1 MTMKTGKRYE
11 AAFKRVDHAA
21 LYDMETAVKLVKE
34 TATAK
39 FDETIELSAQLGVDP
54 RQADQQVRGTVV
66 LPNGTGRTVRV
77 LVLARGEKEREAVE
91 AGADFVGA
99 DEFIPKIQGGWTD
112 VDVIIATPDL
122 MGDVGKLGRT
132 LGPRGLMP
140 NPKSGTVTFDVAKA
154 VKDVKAGKV
163 EYRVDKNANL
173 HIPIGKGSFTQ
184 EKLLENLK
192 VLIHEIVRAKPS
204 ASKGRYIKSL
214 SISATMGPSVKLDSQ
229 TIVNALQ

>member
-1 MTMKTGKRYE
+1 MKQGKRYT
-11 AAFKRVDHAA
+11 AAAAKIDHASH
-21 LYDMETAVKLVKE
+21 YDLETAVRLVKE

-54 RQADQQVRGTVV
+54 RQADQQVRGTIV
-66 LPNGTGRTVRV
+66 LPYGTGRTVRV
-77 LVLARGEKEREAVE
+77 LVLARGEKEKEATD

-99 DEFIPKIQGGWTD
+99 QEYLPKLQQGWTD

-122 MGDVGKLGRT
+122 MGEVGKLGRT

-154 VKDVKAGKV
+154 VRDVKAGKV
-163 EYRVDKNANL
+163 EYRVDKSANL
-173 HIPIGKGSFTQ
+173 HIPIGKKSFEY

-192 VLIHEIVRAKPS
+192 TLVHEIVRAKPAS
-204 ASKGRYIKSL
+204 SKGRYIKSM
-214 SISATMGPSVKLDSQ
+214 SISSTMGPSVKIDSA
-229 TIVNALQ
+229 VVSALQ